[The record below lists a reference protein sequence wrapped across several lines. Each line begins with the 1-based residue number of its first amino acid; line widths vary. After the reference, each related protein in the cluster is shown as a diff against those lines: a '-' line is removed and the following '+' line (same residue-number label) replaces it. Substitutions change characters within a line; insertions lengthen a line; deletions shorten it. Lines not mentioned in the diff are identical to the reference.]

1 MEQPLFM
8 PKNTPAKEESLTEQA
23 YRRIKLNIL
32 NLTYPPGSDL
42 TEARLSQE
50 LAMSRM
56 PVRMAMQQL
65 EHEGWLAAD
74 FRKKTKVRAITR
86 QDVVD
91 IYEFRR
97 LIELPA
103 MGRVFAERKT
113 WEYSFLMEQG
123 LLRIRAYRHDLY
135 QRERAETDLHMA
147 IVGALNNQRI
157 NRIYQQAQDEL
168 IRIGL
173 LFVTPEDRADNYI
186 DQIIA
191 GWERI
196 ILAVR
201 ENREEEALAIF
212 DHDHISGALALA
224 LKQFK
229 EE

>member
-1 MEQPLFM
+1 MEQQLFAFE
-8 PKNTPAKEESLTEQA
+8 TRAAKDESLAEQA

-50 LAMSRM
+50 LEMSRM
-56 PVRMAMQQL
+56 PVRMAMQRL
-65 EHEGWLAAD
+65 EQEGWLTAD
-74 FRKKTKVRAITR
+74 FRKKTKVRAISR
-86 QDVVD
+86 QDVED
-91 IYEFRR
+91 LYEFRR
-97 LIELPA
+97 LIEIPA
-103 MGRVFAERKT
+103 MVRIFAEQKT

-135 QRERAETDLHMA
+135 SRERAETDLHMA
-147 IVGALNNQRI
+147 IVGVLNNQRI

-173 LFVTPEDRADNYI
+173 LFVTPEDREDHYI